1 MSRRYSGAEFVEV
14 WDRRQAGESNRS
26 IGRRVGRSAAA
37 IRALVES
44 SGGVRPRQR
53 CRGSRQLSLAER
65 EEISRG
71 LAAGE
76 SMRSIASGLGRAPST
91 ISRELARSGGRGSY
105 RAHIAEREAWKRAR
119 RPQVCKLAA
128 KPQLRR
134 VVEEKLQVRWSPQQI
149 SRWLADTYRGVEEM
163 QVSHETIYL
172 TLFIQAEALQ
182 RRVEITAVMGGWN
195 L

>member
-1 MSRRYSGAEFVEV
+1 MHDPCERICAVISIRGCDTGESWCLSVWRCVVSRKYSDVGLVEV
-14 WDRRQAGESNRS
+14 WDRRQAGESSRS

-91 ISRELARSGGRGSY
+91 VSRELARSGGGGALLWGHPSGEWLLFSHLGGCPRFFGGRS
-105 RAHIAEREAWKRAR
+105 
-119 RPQVCKLAA
+119 PSDNLLALG
-128 KPQLRR
+128 PGPCPPGCS
-134 VVEEKLQVRWSPQQI
+134 V
-149 SRWLADTYRGVEEM
+149 G
-163 QVSHETIYL
+163 
-172 TLFIQAEALQ
+172 
-182 RRVEITAVMGGWN
+182 
-195 L
+195 